1 MPIILVQSEKTAGGA
16 FDHYE
21 DITGKT
27 YQFPNQYKNLI
38 VSGEQFIYYRGLRKR
53 DGTRRKHWCNTCNKS
68 VDFFLATFYSFDK

>member
-38 VSGEQFIYYRGLRKR
+38 VSGEQFIYYK
-53 DGTRRKHWCNTCNKS
+53 
-68 VDFFLATFYSFDK
+68 V